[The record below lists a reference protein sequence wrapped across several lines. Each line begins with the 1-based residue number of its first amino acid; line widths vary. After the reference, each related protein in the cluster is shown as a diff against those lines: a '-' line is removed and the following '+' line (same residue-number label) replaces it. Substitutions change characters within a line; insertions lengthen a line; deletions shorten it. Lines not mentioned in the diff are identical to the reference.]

1 LITDILVRL
10 WEEVSTWIYDE
21 TWVVTE
27 KEKVH
32 KIHRRHSKHHHHHHH
47 DKRRSSRTH
56 IEGAPDPDPPALQV
70 ARRTDSE
77 VLESPVVSQWEN
89 LQRPL
94 KGGSLERE
102 VTELRQRA
110 SAAAG
115 QTRKLQEE
123 RKWAYSQGN
132 PARAFQLGW

>member
-1 LITDILVRL
+1 M
-10 WEEVSTWIYDE
+10 SGWIYDE

-27 KEKVH
+27 EEKVH
-32 KIHRRHSKHHHHHHH
+32 KVRHKPKHQHR
-47 DKRRSSRTH
+47 KRQSRNH
-56 IEGAPDPDPPALQV
+56 IEGAPDPDTAAQQV
-70 ARRTDSE
+70 SRRTNFDIPDAP
-77 VLESPVVSQWEN
+77 VLSQWEN
-89 LQRPL
+89 LQKPL
-94 KGGSLERE
+94 NGVGLERE

-110 SAAAG
+110 SAAVG